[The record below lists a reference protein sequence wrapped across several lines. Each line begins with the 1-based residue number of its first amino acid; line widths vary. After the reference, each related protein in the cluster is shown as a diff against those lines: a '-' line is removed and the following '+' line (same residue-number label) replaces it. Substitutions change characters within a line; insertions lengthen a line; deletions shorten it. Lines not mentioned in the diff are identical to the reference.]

1 MKQCNVM
8 KRQLVLSVFL
18 FILLQIVTIL
28 SLRMFMHQE
37 EENIIN
43 ERQEHL
49 QRQYQASILTYQRL
63 AKLAFAQHFNK
74 TDILNIMDEAGTADP
89 VNRGELRQQLYDAM
103 QQKYIHLRTAG
114 FRQIHF
120 HLNDGT
126 SFLRL
131 HSPEMFGDQLPLIRP
146 SIARMIQEKKPLQG
160 YEIGRQWVAY
170 RFIFPLW
177 LDGRFL
183 GSVELSLPF
192 SVLLAN
198 LRDSFPTQVRL
209 VLSRQVADEYL
220 DPDFLQR
227 NYQVSVLGTEFLE
240 EIQGEK
246 SRSSRI
252 NDKHGPIE
260 DSILNLNR
268 TSQGL
273 AQYASNIREAV
284 SVPQRVEGQTILTS
298 LLPIKNIGGYQT
310 AILVFYEKF
319 NYIDVLRHRYFVGW
333 VIVTA
338 FSLLLLTLHR
348 HYTREMEESHAE
360 LDQIF
365 NTAADG
371 IRVMDKK
378 GIIIR
383 ANKTFAELVG
393 LPLEEI
399 IGHQCYS
406 ILAGDSCRTENCPM
420 VQIAKGK
427 KIVREEAEKKLPNG
441 RHISCMVVASPFSD
455 CDGKQIGIIEDFR
468 DISERKKMEQQLRDM
483 AVTDELTGLHNRRGF
498 MGMASQQL
506 ESIKRSNGLAFLLFA
521 DLDNMKTINDTLG
534 HKAGDLALQ
543 ATAEMLR
550 AAVRKADIVSR
561 MGGDEFAALMNTNP
575 KEASEEAVL
584 KRLNMELARINRKRP
599 QDEQIS
605 ISFGLVRA
613 TKETTLEQL
622 LRMAD
627 AKMYAVKKKRRVEGE
642 MAES

>member
-1 MKQCNVM
+1 
-8 KRQLVLSVFL
+8 
-18 FILLQIVTIL
+18 
-28 SLRMFMHQE
+28 MFMHQE
-37 EENIIN
+37 EENILN

-63 AKLAFAQHFNK
+63 TQFAFAQHFNN
-74 TDILNIMDEAGTADP
+74 TNILNIMGEAGTAGP
-89 VNRGELRQQLYDAM
+89 VKRGVLRQQLYDAM
-103 QQKYIHLRTAG
+103 QQEYTHLRTAG

-131 HSPEMFGDQLPLIRP
+131 HSPKMYGDQLQIIRP
-146 SIARMIQEKKPLQG
+146 SIARMMQEKKPLQG

-177 LDGRFL
+177 HDGRFL

-198 LRDSFPTQVRL
+198 LRDSFPTQARL
-209 VLSRQVADEYL
+209 VISRHEAAVHL
-220 DPDFLQR
+220 DPGFLQS
-227 NYQVSVLGTEFLE
+227 NYQASVLGPEFLE
-240 EIQGEK
+240 EVQGK
-246 SRSSRI
+246 QSTPSRI
-252 NDKHGPIE
+252 NDKNVPIE
-260 DSILNLNR
+260 DSILNY

-273 AQYASNIREAV
+273 AQYASNIREAFSV
-284 SVPQRVEGQTILTS
+284 SRRVGGQTILVS
-298 LLPIKNIGGYQT
+298 LLPIKNIGGHQT
-310 AILVFYEKF
+310 AILIFDEEFHYL
-319 NYIDVLRHRYFVGW
+319 NILRHRYVVGW
-333 VIVTA
+333 LIVTA

-348 HYTREMEESHAE
+348 RYTRDMEASHAE

-383 ANKTFAELVG
+383 ANNTFAELVG

-406 ILAGDSCRTENCPM
+406 ILAGDSCRTEHCPM

-427 KIVREEAEKKLPNG
+427 KIVREEADKELPNG

-483 AVTDELTGLHNRRGF
+483 AVTDELTGLYNRRGF

-506 ESIKRSNGLAFLLFA
+506 QCIKRSNCLAVLLFA

-550 AAVRKADIVSR
+550 SVVRKADIVSR
-561 MGGDEFAALMNTNP
+561 MGGDEFAALMSTNP
-575 KEASEEAVL
+575 KEASEEAIL

-599 QDEQIS
+599 RDEQIS
-605 ISFGLVRA
+605 ISFGLVCA

-622 LRMAD
+622 LSMAD
-627 AKMYAVKKKRRVEGE
+627 AKMYAVKEKRRVERK